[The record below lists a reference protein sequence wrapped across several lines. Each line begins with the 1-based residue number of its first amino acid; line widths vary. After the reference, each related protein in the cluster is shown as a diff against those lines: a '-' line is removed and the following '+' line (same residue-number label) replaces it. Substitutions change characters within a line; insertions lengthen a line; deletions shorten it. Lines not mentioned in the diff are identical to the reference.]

1 MTPCPHRF
9 ATSGFRRFKIPDL
22 HRFATSR
29 LRGFKIP
36 DIHRFATSGLR
47 GFKIIYLLRVNYPEN
62 SFHEFRQTRRFEGDR
77 FFLNPPT
84 RNPHS
89 AMEAF
94 EQKPALVTGSHET
107 ANTITPSCSRAS
119 YVAQQDTAP
128 ARRLSALRH
137 HDERCNITQIHMA
150 ARHICCG
157 QLEECT
163 IALILFAGSMLLK
176 TFLECRLQRSTFRH
190 EWHRTETFKTI
201 LNAYHAHCPYAYGE
215 AYALATGTVVF
226 FWRSRVLC
234 IPTHLAFCFLL
245 CGSYFI
251 GYLLTAHCT

>member
-1 MTPCPHRF
+1 
-9 ATSGFRRFKIPDL
+9 
-22 HRFATSR
+22 
-29 LRGFKIP
+29 
-36 DIHRFATSGLR
+36 
-47 GFKIIYLLRVNYPEN
+47 
-62 SFHEFRQTRRFEGDR
+62 
-77 FFLNPPT
+77 
-84 RNPHS
+84 
-89 AMEAF
+89 MEAF
-94 EQKPALVTGSHET
+94 EQKPALVTGNHET

-150 ARHICCG
+150 ARHIRCG

-163 IALILFAGSMLLK
+163 MALILFAGSMLLK

-190 EWHRTETFKTI
+190 EWHRTETLKTI

-226 FWRSRVLC
+226 FLEIQSALY
-234 IPTHLAFCFLL
+234 PNPSSFLL
-245 CGSYFI
+245 PPLWILFYWLFVNGTLY
-251 GYLLTAHCT
+251 HR